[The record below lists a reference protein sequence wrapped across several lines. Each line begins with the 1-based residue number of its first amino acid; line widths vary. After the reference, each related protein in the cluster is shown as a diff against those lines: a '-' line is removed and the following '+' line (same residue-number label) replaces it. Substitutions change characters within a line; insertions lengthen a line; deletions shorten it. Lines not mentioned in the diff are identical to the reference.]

1 MTNGTSRPSTVARC
15 SLLYG
20 SEERK
25 LSKSCGEILRDV
37 GHQLRMI
44 LYHMAATG
52 LLDDSA
58 DFRTRPG
65 EVPLFE
71 HRMGTDSDQPAQ
83 IGVMPCDSARRNS
96 LGPASCKAR
105 RGQPSQRRSTPL
117 PLNVSCLAANENGAE
132 GRSRDYR
139 GQGI

>member
-25 LSKSCGEILRDV
+25 PFKERREILRDV

-44 LYHMAATG
+44 LCHIAATG
-52 LLDDSA
+52 LLDDRA
-58 DFRTRPG
+58 DLRTRPG

-71 HRMGTDSDQPAQ
+71 HRMGTDSDKPSQ
-83 IGVMPCDSARRNS
+83 IGVTPCDSAREKRPRACLLRGS
-96 LGPASCKAR
+96 KESVVAASFDAAPTQPAVP
-105 RGQPSQRRSTPL
+105 GG
-117 PLNVSCLAANENGAE
+117 E
-132 GRSRDYR
+132 
-139 GQGI
+139 